1 MDRAA
6 RLVAAAAMPAD
17 GPTEGP
23 FGPRVFGA
31 PMPLGFAGFVPNVF
45 WPLPAGLV
53 PNVGD
58 VPKLGGRPGRLRAGA
73 PGLPG
78 PGRGVHG
85 QARQGLQLERREVP
99 EVAAGDRILELLA

>member
-45 WPLPAGLV
+45 WPLPAGFV

-58 VPKLGGRPGRLRAGA
+58 VPKLGGRPGVLLPGA
-73 PGLPG
+73 PGI
-78 PGRGVHG
+78 PGRVDVFMVKPGRACSSSG
-85 QARQGLQLERREVP
+85 ERYRKSPLVI
-99 EVAAGDRILELLA
+99 GS